1 MSSTSPSSVGPWI
14 GQNMLLLTGAPL
26 LAATIYMT
34 FRHVVE
40 ALEASKLAIVSPRWI
55 TRFYVLLDII
65 VIITQLAGTI
75 MPASGDAHLIALSRK
90 IILAGLSIQLAALTF
105 FMANCWQVH
114 KKLRQATKEG
124 TMHGLVVSWQTHLMA
139 LEAATLLLFIRSM
152 VRVVEYAQGDT
163 GYVASHEVYIYVFDG
178 ALMFLIMLF
187 FSILHPQRLVQ
198 DMDNKEKK
206 KEGSRME
213 LV

>member
-1 MSSTSPSSVGPWI
+1 MTA
-14 GQNMLLLTGAPL
+14 APL
-26 LAATIYMT
+26 LAATIYMI
-34 FRHVVE
+34 FARVVE
-40 ALEASKLAIVSPRWI
+40 ALGASKLAILNPRWI

-65 VIITQLAGTI
+65 VIITQLAGTL

-90 IILAGLSIQLAALTF
+90 IVLAGLATQLVALTF

-114 KKLRQATKEG
+114 KKLRQAIKDG
-124 TMHGLVVSWQTHLMA
+124 TVHSLVINWQTHLMA
-139 LEAATLLLFIRSM
+139 LEAATLLLFTRSM

-198 DMDNKEKK
+198 DMGEKVNE
-206 KEGSRME
+206 KEGNRSE